1 VPAERPYNRHVYYC
15 YVIRTPRRDGLA
27 AHLAEQGIDTIV
39 HYPIP
44 MHLQPA
50 YREMGLGP
58 GTFPVAEAAAQQVLS
73 LPMFPEITPEQQ
85 QRVAGAVR
93 SFVG

>member
-1 VPAERPYNRHVYYC
+1 M
-15 YVIRTPRRDGLA
+15 IRTPRREALA
-27 AHLAEQGIDTIV
+27 AHLAAQGIDTVV

-58 GTFPVAEAAAQQVLS
+58 GSIPGRRGGRAAGAFPAHFPGDFTRAAAAGG
-73 LPMFPEITPEQQ
+73 
-85 QRVAGAVR
+85 RGGAVFCGLTDEA
-93 SFVG
+93 SE